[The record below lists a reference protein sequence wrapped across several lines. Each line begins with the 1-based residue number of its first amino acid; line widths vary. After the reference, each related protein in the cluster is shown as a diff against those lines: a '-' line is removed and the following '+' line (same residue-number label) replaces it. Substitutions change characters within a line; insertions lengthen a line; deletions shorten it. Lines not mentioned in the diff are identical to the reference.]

1 MGPSLKQSTI
11 AHLLI
16 MTLLVL
22 VGIVGLREGG
32 YLEGVELDAYDW
44 SLRFP
49 PTQDHSSPP
58 ITIIT
63 ITDEDIR
70 QLGSWP
76 LTDATLAKALK
87 KILEQQP
94 RAIGVDIYRDL
105 EVPPGRRALNQVL
118 KDHPEIVMVMKF
130 GEIEKGGI
138 LGPEVLRGTDRVG
151 FSDVVV
157 DGDGVVRRGLFYLDD
172 GTSFAS
178 SLALGLALKYLK
190 KDGIGPQPASEN
202 PSWMR
207 LGKTVFRPFEGN
219 DGSYVA
225 ADAQGYQF
233 LLDLKRK
240 DNLFHTISFWDL
252 LSGAGKPDW
261 LKEKIV
267 LVGVVAEGVKDFF
280 YTSQCSRFGACPKI
294 SGVELHGHM
303 VWQLLRAAKDDN
315 ALMRTYPDS
324 MENAW
329 IGLWVVLGTAIGA
342 WVRGAW
348 RFAIVVGL
356 GIVGL
361 WGLTVGGVIQGVW
374 IPFVPSALGM
384 VLSATVVTAYVSNKE
399 KKERNML
406 MSLFSRHVSAEVAE
420 DLWEKRDQ
428 ILENGRVRPNK
439 LVVTTLFTDLEGFTT
454 IAEGMEP
461 QALLNW
467 LNRYMETMV
476 KIIADH
482 GGVVDD
488 YYGDMIKAGF
498 GVITTNQTEEDIRR
512 EATQAVSCAI
522 AMEKDL
528 VRLNREWQQQG
539 LPTIRMRVGINTGPV
554 VAGSLG
560 SAQRLKFTTIGDSVN
575 IASRLESYHKDST
588 DTWVKDEFCRIL
600 IGETTKQYVKNH
612 EWKFEEVGVVTLKG
626 KSIGLPVFRLHPNA

>member
-1 MGPSLKQSTI
+1 MGHSLKHSTI

-22 VGIVGLREGG
+22 AGIVGLREGG

-49 PTQDHSSPP
+49 STQDHPSPP
-58 ITIIT
+58 ITLIT

-70 QLGSWP
+70 KLGSWP
-76 LTDATLAKALK
+76 LTDATLAKALR

-105 EVPPGRRALNQVL
+105 EVPPGRQALNQVL
-118 KDHPEIVMVMKF
+118 KDHPEILMVMKF

-138 LGPEVLRGTDRVG
+138 LAPEVLRGTDRVG
-151 FSDVVV
+151 FSDIVV

-172 GTSFAS
+172 GTNVAS
-178 SLALGLALKYLK
+178 SFALGLALKYLEK
-190 KDGIGPQPASEN
+190 EGIRPLPAAEN
-202 PSWMR
+202 PSWMQ
-207 LGKTVFRPFEGN
+207 LGKTVFRPFESD
-219 DGSYVA
+219 DGSYVR

-240 DNLFHTISFWDL
+240 DNLFHTVSFWDL
-252 LSGAGKPDW
+252 INGKGKPDW

-280 YTSQCSRFGACPKI
+280 YTSQCGRVGSCPKI
-294 SGVELHGHM
+294 PGVELHGYM
-303 VWQLLRAAKDDN
+303 VWQLLRAAKEDH
-315 ALMRTYPDS
+315 ALMKTNPDS
-324 MENAW
+324 IENIW

-361 WGLTVGGVIQGVW
+361 WGLTVGGIVQGTW
-374 IPFVPSALGM
+374 IPFVPPALGM
-384 VLSATVVTAYVSNKE
+384 LLSATVVTAYISNKE
-399 KKERNML
+399 KKDRNML
-406 MSLFSRHVSAEVAE
+406 MSLFSRHVSTEVAE
-420 DLWEKRDQ
+420 DLWKKRDQ

-461 QALLNW
+461 QGLLNW
-467 LNRYMETMV
+467 LNRYMEAMV
-476 KIIADH
+476 KIIAEH

-498 GVITTNQTEEDIRR
+498 GVITATQTEEDIRR
-512 EATQAVSCAI
+512 EARQAVSCAI
-522 AMEKDL
+522 AMEQEL
-528 VRLNREWQQQG
+528 VCLNREWQQQG

-560 SAQRLKFTTIGDSVN
+560 SAQRLKYTTIGDSVN
-575 IASRLESYHKDST
+575 IASRLESYEKDST
-588 DTWVKDEFCRIL
+588 ETWGKEDYCRIL
-600 IGETTKQYVKNH
+600 IGETTKEYVENH
-612 EWKFEEVGVVTLKG
+612 QWKFEEVGVVTLKG
-626 KSIGLPVFRLHPNA
+626 KSIGLSVFRLHPQK